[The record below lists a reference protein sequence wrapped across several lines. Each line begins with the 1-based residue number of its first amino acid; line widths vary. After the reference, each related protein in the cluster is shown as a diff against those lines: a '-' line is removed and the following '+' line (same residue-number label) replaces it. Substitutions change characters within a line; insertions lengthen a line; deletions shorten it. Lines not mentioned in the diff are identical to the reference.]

1 MRRNALGSNVSV
13 LMKTRMNAVPA
24 GSYFE
29 TFIYLSLIALLAA
42 FFALFQVQQTYYPA
56 THQRS
61 TTVRFNAFR
70 GLVRLPEFNFTRS
83 EDDVSA
89 AAAEEATL
97 GPKAMLDRWQ
107 PFVKEASERFS
118 LPESWIRAVI
128 RTETGGRTT
137 LLGKPITSSVGAMGV
152 MQLMSGTYNEMRD
165 RYGLGADPQNVRD
178 NIMAGTAYLRELYKQ
193 YGYPHLFAAYNA
205 GPGRLEAFLHREKS
219 LPPETRNY
227 VRLATDGAV
236 SPSFGEVKAAAS
248 KKARSASAKHATRV
262 AAIYQP
268 AS

>member
-1 MRRNALGSNVSV
+1 
-13 LMKTRMNAVPA
+13 MKTRVNTASF
-24 GSYFE
+24 GNFFE
-29 TFIYLSLIALLAA
+29 TFIYLSLIALVAA

-56 THQRS
+56 GHHHRS
-61 TTVRFNAFR
+61 TTVTRFSAFR
-70 GLVRLPEFNFTRS
+70 GLVRLPEFRFTQ
-83 EDDVSA
+83 SA
-89 AAAEEATL
+89 AEDAVSLASEEEAKL
-97 GPKAMLDRWQ
+97 GPQAMLDRWQ
-107 PFVKEASERFS
+107 PIVKEASERFA

-137 LLGKPITSSVGAMGV
+137 LAGKPITSAVGAMGV
-152 MQLMSGTYNEMRD
+152 MQLMSGTYDEMRD
-165 RYGLGADPQNVRD
+165 RYGLGDDPHNARD

-193 YGYPHLFAAYNA
+193 YGYPYLFAAYNA
-205 GPGRLEAFLHREKS
+205 GPGRLEAFLHRQKS

-236 SPSFGEVKAAAS
+236 NASFGQVKAAAAA
-248 KKARSASAKHATRV
+248 KKATKLAAAKKTRVASAATRV